1 MENLNNPRKEK
12 EKGSGFTN
20 IQKVIDANKGNRLGS
35 AVSSN
40 LTEMGQKTQQAVNNA
55 VDRFSQQM
63 EQGALGEKQKQEREN
78 VLNKVEQGQA
88 IDDQDI
94 QSFSRFRQGQYTG
107 PRGIENKEQLLEQA
121 DRGQAIAGSVGTQ
134 QGRQGLLQQF
144 AASPKYTRGA
154 LRTDALLLGQE
165 APKLQEAATGLRS
178 VSRNVQTAARSA
190 EEQAKQ
196 AELKTQEFGRETEKI
211 LEDRYNQTMNPVEQ
225 AQKEALD
232 KYTRQQTKFG
242 ELQNEITASQ
252 KHANAFRSD
261 PITDDKRKEILDKYA
276 SEIGLDPKLRE
287 ELKQR
292 YDALRQTGLS
302 GAEAG
307 RALIDSMKL
316 NQQDLGKLQQLGTFM
331 DQGTANKIAALQRLS
346 GKEVQDFG
354 EIGGY
359 KEGYTTSDTS
369 LLKQFADIRAQGKSE
384 FSQSVRMSEIY
395 NNSKNI
401 RKNALDGNQ
410 ENRDFFI
417 SMNPKL
423 GTLYAELEKLKS
435 DYKNLPKTS
444 GYLVGSRGY
453 NKQMEEYAE
462 LINNYVEYIDKI
474 QGEVIDSLPGR
485 IKALNESSMKK
496 LKMSTL
502 QDFKDNYNSGPKIKY

>member
-55 VDRFSQQM
+55 VDRFGQQM

-88 IDDQDI
+88 IDDKDI

-144 AASPKYTRGA
+144 SSSPKYTRGT
-154 LRTDALLLGQE
+154 LRTDAMLLGQE
-165 APKLQEAATGLRS
+165 APKLQEAATGLRG

-211 LEDRYNQTMNPVEQ
+211 LEDRYNQTINPAQQ

-232 KYTRQQTKFG
+232 KYTQQQAKFG
-242 ELQNEITASQ
+242 ELQNVLAAGDKDAIDRYSQEI
-252 KHANAFRSD
+252 N
-261 PITDDKRKEILDKYA
+261 
-276 SEIGLDPKLRE
+276 LDPNLRE

-292 YDALRQTGLS
+292 YDNLRRFGLS
-302 GAEAG
+302 EEQAG
-307 RALIDSMKL
+307 RALFESMKL

-331 DQGTANKIAALQRLS
+331 DQGTVNKIAALQRLS

-359 KEGYTTSDTS
+359 KEGYTTANTS
-369 LLKQFADIRAQGKSE
+369 ALQGLEDLRHDAFGKQSYADRVQHAYTHNEDGQ
-384 FSQSVRMSEIY
+384 R
-395 NNSKNI
+395 
-401 RKNALDGNQ
+401 NALAGTW
-410 ENRDFFI
+410 RDRNFYI
-417 SMNPKL
+417 ERDPELDRLYREYDKL
-423 GTLYAELEKLKS
+423 IEERKKFYGRFDSQGMVKQYDAKLDK
-435 DYKNLPKTS
+435 
-444 GYLVGSRGY
+444 
-453 NKQMEEYAE
+453 
-462 LINNYVEYIDKI
+462 VESQIYRRTDRI
-474 QGEVIDSLPGR
+474 VNSLPAEIQQLR
-485 IKALNESSMKK
+485 AAANRQSQITT
-496 LKMSTL
+496 LKEYLDYM
-502 QDFKDNYNSGPKIKY
+502 NSGEYFKRRER

>member
-1 MENLNNPRKEK
+1 
-12 EKGSGFTN
+12 
-20 IQKVIDANKGNRLGS
+20 
-35 AVSSN
+35 
-40 LTEMGQKTQQAVNNA
+40 
-55 VDRFSQQM
+55 
-63 EQGALGEKQKQEREN
+63 
-78 VLNKVEQGQA
+78 
-88 IDDQDI
+88 
-94 QSFSRFRQGQYTG
+94 
-107 PRGIENKEQLLEQA
+107 
-121 DRGQAIAGSVGTQ
+121 
-134 QGRQGLLQQF
+134 
-144 AASPKYTRGA
+144 
-154 LRTDALLLGQE
+154 
-165 APKLQEAATGLRS
+165 
-178 VSRNVQTAARSA
+178 
-190 EEQAKQ
+190 
-196 AELKTQEFGRETEKI
+196 
-211 LEDRYNQTMNPVEQ
+211 MNPVEQ

-232 KYTRQQTKFG
+232 KYTRQQAKFA
-242 ELQNEITASQ
+242 ELQNEITAGQ
-252 KHANAFRSD
+252 KLSPFSRE
-261 PITDDKRKEILDKYA
+261 PIADDKRKEILDKYA
-276 SEIGLDPKLRE
+276 SEIGLSSE
-287 ELKQR
+287 FTQELKQI
-292 YDALRQTGLS
+292 YDDLRRSGLS
-302 GAEAG
+302 GAQAG
-307 RALIDSMKL
+307 RTLVDSMKL

-369 LLKQFADIRAQGKSE
+369 LLKQFADIRAQGQSE

-423 GTLYAELEKLKS
+423 GTLYAELEKIKS

-453 NKQMEEYAE
+453 NKQMEEYEE
-462 LINNYVEYIDKI
+462 LINKYEKYIDKI
-474 QGEVIDSLPGR
+474 QGEVINSLPDR